1 MNNSTLSESRSTNLS
16 ESFALLGMTALA
28 IRLVQGFIL
37 WGGASRRLFYKWG
50 VVNGASVPI
59 KMDPSSPGYVA
70 NKLLHAAPGSPLGPA
85 IHWMVGHSLLLYA
98 LVWVWTLAE
107 LFIGVGLIFG
117 LFTRLWAF
125 GSLLINISL
134 MVLFGWMGSTCVDE
148 WTMAAAGFAMG
159 TTLMVSGGGTW
170 SLDHYLMQRWPQ
182 LGESRWMR
190 MISSGALPELASKKG
205 LRWVGVLGL
214 IALAFTMGF
223 YQYYRGAVISPLGWR
238 VNFNKRDLK
247 LSHLVVDAD
256 GRVQFRGYANQG
268 PDTDW
273 TYIVGARL
281 VNANGQVVEQW
292 KGSQLSALPKVDLVN
307 DFTQPWAAQVK
318 AGPYGLRIKTGAI
331 ARVKLP
337 ATISTSGLKPG
348 QYDLQLQAVSGKV
361 YKTTATLPPAG
372 QG

>member
-1 MNNSTLSESRSTNLS
+1 MYTSTISESKTKILGD
-16 ESFALLGMTALA
+16 SFALLGMAALA

-50 VVNGASVPI
+50 IVNGASVPI

-70 NKLLHAAPGSPLGPA
+70 NKLLHAAPGSPLEPA
-85 IHWMVGHSLLLYA
+85 IHWIAAHSLLLYV

-117 LFTRLWAF
+117 LLTRLWAF

-134 MVLFGWMGSTCVDE
+134 MLIFGWMGSTCVDE

-159 TTLMVSGGGTW
+159 ATLMVSGGGTW
-170 SLDHYLMQRWPQ
+170 SLDHYLLQRWPQ
-182 LGESRWMR
+182 LGNNRWMR
-190 MISSGALPELASKKG
+190 MISSGELPELASKKG

-214 IALAFTMGF
+214 ISLAFTMGF

-247 LSHLVVDAD
+247 LTHVTVDPN
-256 GRVQFRGYANQG
+256 GRVQFHTYANQG

-273 TYIVGARL
+273 TFIVGARL
-281 VNANGQVVEQW
+281 VDTQGRVVELW
-292 KGSQLSALPKVDLVN
+292 KGSQLSKLPKSDLVN
-307 DFTQPWAAQVK
+307 QFSQSWAAQVK
-318 AGPYGLRIKTGAI
+318 TGPYGLRIKTGAI
-331 ARVKLP
+331 ADVTLP
-337 ATISTSGLKPG
+337 ATTLASDLKPG
-348 QYDLQLQAVSGKV
+348 QYALQLQSVSGKV
-361 YKTTATLPPAG
+361 FKTTATLSQTN